1 MAVGPAALESVRR
14 HELLN
19 GSKRFP
25 RVTRGSL
32 GDCPP
37 PAAGHGVTP
46 RRQQEKGP
54 GPRAEPIP
62 RSPRGRPAL
71 TAALSRSRSE
81 GGAGGRLQVPAGS
94 PGLLGAGLG
103 AAGRRLG
110 AAGRLRLAPPPAGA
124 APPRQ
129 AGAGR
134 PRDGQQGQEGPP
146 QPHRLHGAAAH
157 GAGEALR
164 EAEVPLD
171 ARQVPAGRR
180 GGIVRRAGGEP
191 RAGPGLTASLPPAE

>member
-1 MAVGPAALESVRR
+1 M
-14 HELLN
+14 
-19 GSKRFP
+19 
-25 RVTRGSL
+25 
-32 GDCPP
+32 GDCLP

-46 RRQQEKGP
+46 RLMWEKGS
-54 GPRAEPIP
+54 GPCAEPNA
-62 RSPRGRPAL
+62 RSLRGRPAL

-81 GGAGGRLQVPAGS
+81 GGAGGSLQVPAGS
-94 PGLLGAGLG
+94 PGLLGVGLG

-134 PRDGQQGQEGPP
+134 PRAGQQGQEGPP
-146 QPHRLHGAAAH
+146 QPHRLHRAAAH

-180 GGIVRRAGGEP
+180 GGIVRRAEGKP